1 MVSIFDSAGV
11 TAQDC
16 GGSISSARTDA
27 DYPRETTLYSLA
39 GESSTGIPTLAP
51 IAQPE
56 QPQPNATLRAVH
68 HGLHRSRCCR
78 VTPTELFHPHPAQ

>member
-1 MVSIFDSAGV
+1 MVSIFDRAGM

-39 GESSTGIPTLAP
+39 GESSTG
-51 IAQPE
+51 
-56 QPQPNATLRAVH
+56 N
-68 HGLHRSRCCR
+68 
-78 VTPTELFHPHPAQ
+78 LFKLKA